1 MNGVSMQIIQI
12 QNSTAP
18 VATDPQMLA
27 STPIMVLTADHPEL
41 QPILDRCGLDTC
53 CGGHLTVSEACAE
66 HGLDPAP
73 IVRALLEA
81 LQPPGAR

>member
-1 MNGVSMQIIQI
+1 MQIIQI

-41 QPILDRCGLDTC
+41 QPILDGFGLDTC
-53 CGGHLTVSEACAE
+53 CGGHLTLLEACAE
-66 HGLDPAP
+66 HKLDPAP
-73 IVRALLEA
+73 IAQALLEV
-81 LQPPGAR
+81 LQPPETR